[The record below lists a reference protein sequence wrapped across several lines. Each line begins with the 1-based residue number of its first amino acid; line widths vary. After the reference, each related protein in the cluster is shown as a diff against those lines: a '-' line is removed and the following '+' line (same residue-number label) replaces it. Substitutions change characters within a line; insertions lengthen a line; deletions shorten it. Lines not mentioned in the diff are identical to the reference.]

1 MTRKMI
7 LLEMLDQMLRF
18 LRRFFAAMQR
28 QIAIVLAI
36 ATYENN
42 RKSTGTSLGS
52 WEAIVTPLQIML
64 FFIVMRVGFSFCGEV
79 IDTRWFNRYVF
90 QYCRF
95 HRFWICDCLPV
106 SARPSRRFPVEV
118 KSTYLLQAIQ
128 PLDVLL
134 ALLVNDFRAISTI
147 SLGILGLVWYF
158 TWSFQLDSPGLAISV
173 YLLTTLMA
181 LGFGVCLVF
190 LGQLNKWVTRIV
202 KRILQRVIIF
212 TSGIFFATFELP
224 EYTRPFV
231 TWNPILH
238 AVELFR
244 YSINNKYP
252 IPDISLSYLV
262 WCSIVLF
269 GFSLILYRTNE
280 SLLLRLMRLTLII
293 VQSPALS

>member
-1 MTRKMI
+1 MS
-7 LLEMLDQMLRF
+7 F
-18 LRRFFAAMQR
+18 ARRLFVAIQR
-28 QIAIVLAI
+28 QIAVVLAI

-42 RKSTGTSLGS
+42 RKSTGTSLGA

-64 FFIVMRVGFSFCGEV
+64 FFIVMRVGFSFLRGS
-79 IDTRWFNRYVF
+79 NRYAAGGSTDMYFNIVVF
-90 QYCRF
+90 IASGF
-95 HRFWICDCLPV
+95 
-106 SARPSRRFPVEV
+106 
-118 KSTYLLQAIQ
+118 AIAFLFRQGAIKALSGLKLRAPLYYKRVQ
-128 PLDVLL
+128 PLDILL

-147 SLGILGLVWYF
+147 SLGIFGLVWYF

-173 YLLTTLMA
+173 YLLTVLMA

-190 LGQLNKWVTRIV
+190 LGQFNKWITRIL
-202 KRILQRVIIF
+202 KRILNRVIIF

-244 YSINNKYP
+244 YSMNNQYP
-252 IPDISLSYLV
+252 IPGISLSYLI

-280 SLLLRLMRLTLII
+280 SLL
-293 VQSPALS
+293 VEANDD

>member
-1 MTRKMI
+1 MN
-7 LLEMLDQMLRF
+7 F
-18 LRRFFAAMQR
+18 LRRFISALQR
-28 QIAIVLAI
+28 QIAVVLAI

-64 FFIVMRVGFSFCGEV
+64 FFIVMRVGFSFLRGS
-79 IDTRWFNRYVF
+79 NRYAAGGSTDMYFNIVVF
-90 QYCRF
+90 IASGF
-95 HRFWICDCLPV
+95 
-106 SARPSRRFPVEV
+106 
-118 KSTYLLQAIQ
+118 AIAFLFRQGAIKALSGLKLRAPLYYKRVQ
-128 PLDVLL
+128 PLDILL

-147 SLGILGLVWYF
+147 SLGIFGLVWYF
-158 TWSFQLDSPGLAISV
+158 TWSFQLDSPGLAISI
-173 YLLTTLMA
+173 YLLTVLMA

-190 LGQLNKWVTRIV
+190 LGQFNKWITRIL
-202 KRILQRVIIF
+202 KRILNRVIIF

-244 YSINNKYP
+244 YSMNNQYP
-252 IPDISLSYLV
+252 IPGISLSYLI
-262 WCSIVLF
+262 WCSIILF

-280 SLLLRLMRLTLII
+280 SLLLE
-293 VQSPALS
+293 ANDD

>member
-7 LLEMLDQMLRF
+7 LLEMLDHMVSF

-64 FFIVMRVGFSFCGEV
+64 FFIVMRVGFSFLRGS
-79 IDTRWFNRYVF
+79 NRYAAGGSTDMYFNIVVF
-90 QYCRF
+90 IASGFAIAFLFRQGAIKALSGLKLRAPIYYKR
-95 HRFWICDCLPV
+95 
-106 SARPSRRFPVEV
+106 
-118 KSTYLLQAIQ
+118 IQ

-212 TSGIFFATFELP
+212 NSGIFFATFELP

-244 YSINNKYP
+244 YSMNNQYP

-280 SLLLRLMRLTLII
+280 SLLLE
-293 VQSPALS
+293 ANDD

>member
-1 MTRKMI
+1 MHELMS
-7 LLEMLDQMLRF
+7 F
-18 LRRFFAAMQR
+18 ARRFFVAIQR
-28 QIAIVLAI
+28 QITVVLAI

-42 RKSTGTSLGS
+42 RKSTGTSLGA

-64 FFIVMRVGFSFCGEV
+64 FFIVMRVGFSFLRGS
-79 IDTRWFNRYVF
+79 NRYSAGGSTDMYFNIVVF
-90 QYCRF
+90 IASGF
-95 HRFWICDCLPV
+95 
-106 SARPSRRFPVEV
+106 
-118 KSTYLLQAIQ
+118 AIAFLFRQGAIKALSGLKLRAPLYYKRVQ
-128 PLDVLL
+128 PLDILL

-147 SLGILGLVWYF
+147 SLGIFGLVWYF

-173 YLLTTLMA
+173 YLLTVLMA

-190 LGQLNKWVTRIV
+190 LGQFNKWVTRIL
-202 KRILQRVIIF
+202 KRILNRVIIF

-244 YSINNKYP
+244 YSMNNQYP
-252 IPDISLSYLV
+252 IPGISLSYLI
-262 WCSIVLF
+262 WCSIILF

-280 SLLLRLMRLTLII
+280 SLL
-293 VQSPALS
+293 VEANDD

>member
-1 MTRKMI
+1 MS
-7 LLEMLDQMLRF
+7 F
-18 LRRFFAAMQR
+18 ARRLFVAIQR
-28 QIAIVLAI
+28 QIAVVLAI

-42 RKSTGTSLGS
+42 RKSTGTSLGA

-64 FFIVMRVGFSFCGEV
+64 FFIVMRVGFSFLRGS
-79 IDTRWFNRYVF
+79 NRYAAGGSTDMYFNIVVF
-90 QYCRF
+90 ISSGF
-95 HRFWICDCLPV
+95 
-106 SARPSRRFPVEV
+106 
-118 KSTYLLQAIQ
+118 AIAFLFRQGAIKALSGLKLRAPLYYKRVQ
-128 PLDVLL
+128 PLDILL

-147 SLGILGLVWYF
+147 SLGIFGLVWYF

-173 YLLTTLMA
+173 YLLTVLMA

-190 LGQLNKWVTRIV
+190 LGQFNKWITRIL
-202 KRILQRVIIF
+202 KRILNRVIIF

-244 YSINNKYP
+244 YSMNNQYP
-252 IPDISLSYLV
+252 IPGISLSYLI
-262 WCSIVLF
+262 WCSIILF

-280 SLLLRLMRLTLII
+280 SLL
-293 VQSPALS
+293 VEANDD

>member
-1 MTRKMI
+1 MN
-7 LLEMLDQMLRF
+7 F
-18 LRRFFAAMQR
+18 LRRFATGIQR
-28 QIAIVLAI
+28 QIAVVLAI

-64 FFIVMRVGFSFCGEV
+64 FFIVMRVGFSFLRV
-79 IDTRWFNRYVF
+79 SNRYAAGGSTDMYFNIVVF
-90 QYCRF
+90 IASGF
-95 HRFWICDCLPV
+95 
-106 SARPSRRFPVEV
+106 
-118 KSTYLLQAIQ
+118 AIAFLFRQGAIKALSGLKLRAPLYYKRVQ
-128 PLDVLL
+128 PLDILL

-147 SLGILGLVWYF
+147 SLGIFGLVWYF
-158 TWSFQLDSPGLAISV
+158 TWSFQLDSPGLAIGV
-173 YLLTTLMA
+173 YLLTVLMA

-190 LGQLNKWVTRIV
+190 LGQFNKWVTRIL
-202 KRILQRVIIF
+202 KRIFNRVIIF

-244 YSINNKYP
+244 YSMNNQYP

-262 WCSIVLF
+262 WCSTVLF

-280 SLLLRLMRLTLII
+280 SLLLE
-293 VQSPALS
+293 ANDD

>member
-1 MTRKMI
+1 MN
-7 LLEMLDQMLRF
+7 F
-18 LRRFFAAMQR
+18 LRRFLSAIQR
-28 QIAIVLAI
+28 QIAVVLAI

-42 RKSTGTSLGS
+42 RKSTGTSLGA

-64 FFIVMRVGFSFCGEV
+64 FFIVMRVGFSFLRGS
-79 IDTRWFNRYVF
+79 NRYAAGGSTDMYFNIVVF
-90 QYCRF
+90 IASGF
-95 HRFWICDCLPV
+95 
-106 SARPSRRFPVEV
+106 
-118 KSTYLLQAIQ
+118 AIAFLFRQGAIKALSGLKLRAPLYYKRVQ
-128 PLDVLL
+128 PLDILL

-147 SLGILGLVWYF
+147 SLGIFGLVWYF

-173 YLLTTLMA
+173 YLLTILMA

-190 LGQLNKWVTRIV
+190 LGQFNKWVTRIL
-202 KRILQRVIIF
+202 KRILNRVIIF

-244 YSINNKYP
+244 YSMNNQYP
-252 IPDISLSYLV
+252 IPGISLSYLV
-262 WCSIVLF
+262 WCSIILF

-280 SLLLRLMRLTLII
+280 SLL
-293 VQSPALS
+293 VEANDD

>member
-1 MTRKMI
+1 MI
-7 LLEMLDQMLRF
+7 LLEMLDQMVSF

-64 FFIVMRVGFSFCGEV
+64 FFIVMRVGFSFLRGS
-79 IDTRWFNRYVF
+79 NRYAAGGSTDMYFNIVVF
-90 QYCRF
+90 IASGFAIAFLFRQGAIKALSGLKLRAPIYYKR
-95 HRFWICDCLPV
+95 
-106 SARPSRRFPVEV
+106 
-118 KSTYLLQAIQ
+118 IQ

-202 KRILQRVIIF
+202 KRILKRVIIF

-244 YSINNKYP
+244 YSMNNQYP

-280 SLLLRLMRLTLII
+280 SLLLE
-293 VQSPALS
+293 ANDD

>member
-1 MTRKMI
+1 MN
-7 LLEMLDQMLRF
+7 F
-18 LRRFFAAMQR
+18 LRKFFNAIWR

-42 RKSTGTSLGS
+42 RKSTGTSIGA
-52 WEAIVTPLQIML
+52 WESIVTPLQIML
-64 FFIVMRVGFSFCGEV
+64 FFIVMRVGFAFLRGSNRFAAGGST
-79 IDTRWFNRYVF
+79 DMYFNIVVF
-90 QYCRF
+90 IASGFALAFLFRQG
-95 HRFWICDCLPV
+95 
-106 SARPSRRFPVEV
+106 
-118 KSTYLLQAIQ
+118 AIKALSGLKLRAPLYYKRVQ
-128 PLDVLL
+128 PLDILL

-158 TWSFQLDSPGLAISV
+158 TWTFQLDSPGLAISV
-173 YLLTTLMA
+173 YLLTIFMA

-190 LGQLNKWVTRIV
+190 LGRLNKWITRIL
-202 KRILQRVIIF
+202 KRILQRLIIF

-244 YSINNKYP
+244 YSMNNEYP
-252 IPDISLSYLV
+252 IPDISLSYLI
-262 WCSIVLF
+262 WCSMILL

-280 SLLLRLMRLTLII
+280 SVLLE
-293 VQSPALS
+293 ANDD

>member
-1 MTRKMI
+1 MHELMS
-7 LLEMLDQMLRF
+7 F
-18 LRRFFAAMQR
+18 ARRFFVAIQW
-28 QIAIVLAI
+28 QIAVVLAI

-42 RKSTGTSLGS
+42 RKSTGTSLGA

-64 FFIVMRVGFSFCGEV
+64 FFIVMRVGFSFLRGS
-79 IDTRWFNRYVF
+79 NRYAAGGSTDMYFNIVVF
-90 QYCRF
+90 IASGF
-95 HRFWICDCLPV
+95 
-106 SARPSRRFPVEV
+106 
-118 KSTYLLQAIQ
+118 AIAFLFRQGAIKALSGLKLRAPLYYKRVQ
-128 PLDVLL
+128 PLDILL

-147 SLGILGLVWYF
+147 SLGIFGLVWYF

-173 YLLTTLMA
+173 YLLTILMA

-190 LGQLNKWVTRIV
+190 LGQFNKWVTRIL
-202 KRILQRVIIF
+202 KRILNRVIIF

-244 YSINNKYP
+244 YSMNNQYP
-252 IPDISLSYLV
+252 IPGISLSYLV
-262 WCSIVLF
+262 WCSIILF

-280 SLLLRLMRLTLII
+280 SLL
-293 VQSPALS
+293 VEANDD

>member
-1 MTRKMI
+1 MN
-7 LLEMLDQMLRF
+7 F
-18 LRRFFAAMQR
+18 LRRFLAAIQR
-28 QIAIVLAI
+28 QIAVVLAI

-42 RKSTGTSLGS
+42 RKSTGTSLGA

-64 FFIVMRVGFSFCGEV
+64 FFIVMRVGFSFLRGS
-79 IDTRWFNRYVF
+79 NRYAAGGSTDMYFNIVVF
-90 QYCRF
+90 IASGF
-95 HRFWICDCLPV
+95 
-106 SARPSRRFPVEV
+106 
-118 KSTYLLQAIQ
+118 AIAFLFRQGAIKALSGLKLRAPLYYKRVQ
-128 PLDVLL
+128 PLDILL

-147 SLGILGLVWYF
+147 SLGIFGLVWYF

-173 YLLTTLMA
+173 YLLTILMA

-190 LGQLNKWVTRIV
+190 LGQFNKWVTRIL
-202 KRILQRVIIF
+202 KRILNRVIIF

-244 YSINNKYP
+244 YSMNNQYP
-252 IPDISLSYLV
+252 IPGISLSYLV
-262 WCSIVLF
+262 WCSIILF

-280 SLLLRLMRLTLII
+280 SLL
-293 VQSPALS
+293 VEANDD